1 MAFGTLAL
9 GCVSGLLAMIVGV
22 LDFLDV
28 PKDSPARDAA
38 VTHLMIMCSAW
49 LIFLVALALHGYPP
63 TTPVPIA
70 ALIASATG
78 FLAMAY
84 GAWLGG
90 KLVYE
95 FGVGYYTRYKGFT
108 VLSPSA
114 TRPVSS
120 SHIGCAMTCAAMA
133 CMSRCA
139 RSSGELVYSA
149 LAPASAYIAV
159 TAARP
164 CAIA

>member
-1 MAFGTLAL
+1 MLVHFPIVFWSCAVAADIVGRFAHAPLAAELAFGTLAL
-9 GCVSGLLAMIVGV
+9 GCAAGLLAIVAGV

-38 VTHLMIMCSAW
+38 VMHLMAMCSAW
-49 LIFLVALALHGYPP
+49 LIFLVALALRGYPP

-70 ALIASATG
+70 ALIASAAG

-95 FGVGYYTRYKGFT
+95 FGVGTTPGTKG
-108 VLSPSA
+108 S
-114 TRPVSS
+114 RP
-120 SHIGCAMTCAAMA
+120 
-133 CMSRCA
+133 
-139 RSSGELVYSA
+139 
-149 LAPASAYIAV
+149 
-159 TAARP
+159 
-164 CAIA
+164 